1 MEIIFLLLRMWYWT
15 NIKNN
20 VSKNLEEKV
29 IVFFYKYGE
38 LLVHRIVKISVDMIS
53 CKKAGYSKEKLILTE
68 TYIEYYYKYI
78 NRD

>member
-1 MEIIFLLLRMWYWT
+1 MWYWT

-53 CKKAGYSKEKLILTE
+53 CKGDNSFRLEDLKKLDTV
-68 TYIEYYYKYI
+68 KK
-78 NRD
+78 N